1 MLTDA
6 KLQALKPKDKIYKVA
21 DRDGLYASVS
31 IKGGVSFR
39 LDYRLDGKR
48 KTLTIGKY
56 GRGGIGL
63 AEARRICNEARAMI
77 ANGESPSIE
86 KRREKARRRDE
97 HTVATY
103 APIYL
108 EQAQIAESTR
118 SMRRSVFNRAILPA
132 LGGYRLE
139 QIKAEDV
146 RDMCMKI
153 KEQGAPS
160 TAVAARDCLKLM
172 YAHAILHGMK
182 LANPAEEVAPSSIAT
197 FKPKERSLSPAEI
210 RVAFNLLERV
220 DGNPVLKLGFKL
232 VLLTLKRKSEISFAQ
247 WEEID
252 FDEETWTIP
261 KERMKNG
268 LPHIVYLSKQALDI
282 LYALHACSHGSKWV
296 FPKRNDLS
304 MPISQATFNRFTY
317 EIRDLA
323 QIEGIKLE
331 HFTVH
336 DLRRT
341 GSTLLNEMGFNRD
354 WIEKCLAHEDRF
366 SSRGVYNKA
375 AYSHQRRHMMQEW
388 ADMIDAWIAGQRRQ
402 PALVPADGWEFTF
415 DPVDPELTAS
425 FD

>member
-1 MLTDA
+1 MLTDT
-6 KLQALKPKDKIYKVA
+6 KLQSLKPKDKLYKVS
-21 DRDGLYASVS
+21 DKDGLYVSVS
-31 IKGGVSFR
+31 TKGVISFR
-39 LDYRLDGKR
+39 LDYRIDGRR

-56 GRGGIGL
+56 GRGGVSL
-63 AEARRICNEARAMI
+63 AEARRICDSARVSI
-77 ANGESPSIE
+77 AKGLSPSIE
-86 KRREKARRRDE
+86 KQREKNRRREE

-103 APIYL
+103 APVYL
-108 EQAQIAESTR
+108 EEAEIAESTR

-132 LGGYRLE
+132 LGRYRLE
-139 QIKAEDV
+139 QVTSEDI
-146 RDMCMKI
+146 RAMCLKI

-160 TAVAARDCLKLM
+160 TGVAARDCLKLM

-182 LANPAEEVAPSSIAT
+182 ISNPAEEVMPASIAT
-197 FKPKERSLSPAEI
+197 FKPKDRSLSPAEI

-232 VLLTLKRKSEISFAQ
+232 ILLTLKRKSEISFAK
-247 WEEID
+247 WTEIN
-252 FDEETWTIP
+252 FDEAIWTIP

-268 LPHIVYLSKQALDI
+268 LPHIVYLSNQALDI
-282 LYALHACSHGSKWV
+282 LYALYTCSHGSEWV

-304 MPISQATFNRFTY
+304 MPISNATFNRFTY

-323 QIEGIKLE
+323 QIEGIPLE

-375 AYSHQRRHMMQEW
+375 AYSFQRRHMMQEW
-388 ADMIDAWIAGQRRQ
+388 ADMVDAWIAGKKRK
-402 PALVPADGWEFTF
+402 PNLVPTEGWNFDF
-415 DPVDPELTAS
+415 DPVDPEITSTL
-425 FD
+425 D